1 MTIGNAAYLL
11 IFLSACLPSL
21 SKYFYMSYRQI
32 IGGLYPSYLA
42 YKALKQRNGPEIT
55 RLVMYFIV
63 FQIYCSIEF
72 YLDLFLSFWLPFY
85 YESKLIFIFWLISP
99 YGNGAQI
106 LYENLIQR
114 KFEENEEKIDKQ
126 IDNLKKFAINSAW
139 NLFGKFNCYLNRLL
153 ILGIAKAQMAAIQ
166 YVHFQQN
173 LEKTSIETNDNNE
186 QTTGD
191 INIGPLIEIMDTDND
206 EMTMDQSSIQRGSK
220 DEQHQDNDDDN
231 DEFINVKKPLRK
243 TKRKRRQQLQSIED
257 ISSSSSTQT
266 FIIQQLLS
274 SSSNESINHRP
285 LTRSQIAKY

>member
-1 MTIGNAAYLL
+1 MHV
-11 IFLSACLPSL
+11 
-21 SKYFYMSYRQI
+21 QI

-42 YKALKQRNGPEIT
+42 YKALKRRDGPEIT

-206 EMTMDQSSIQRGSK
+206 EITMDQSSIQRGSRE
-220 DEQHQDNDDDN
+220 DEQQDNDDD
-231 DEFINVKKPLRK
+231 ELINVKKPLRK

-257 ISSSSSTQT
+257 ISSSPTQT

-285 LTRSQIAKY
+285 LTRSQIAKSINTD

>member
-1 MTIGNAAYLL
+1 MLFKMFYVTI
-11 IFLSACLPSL
+11 I
-21 SKYFYMSYRQI
+21 KQI